1 MSGGRREGEE
11 KWGFQ
16 EGRTWGVLIS
26 SSHRQYAQTTKGTG
40 KGTRTWALAT
50 WHTSKKIHMQLGL
63 WRFLQPQWSLAC
75 FLHRENIGSSE
86 QAPYFNLKNPT
97 KWVEDFRWKNKNPF
111 KNFRE
116 RSTSLVLAHSHYW
129 LIRHWHLAHLATW
142 LLAHLGD
149 PTESGLALTFGQQ
162 RPLHHIRTEGL
173 PVPMAE
179 VSQLLLLTQSD
190 DYLEAGGP
198 KRNSD

>member
-1 MSGGRREGEE
+1 MD
-11 KWGFQ
+11 Q
-16 EGRTWGVLIS
+16 
-26 SSHRQYAQTTKGTG
+26 
-40 KGTRTWALAT
+40 
-50 WHTSKKIHMQLGL
+50 
-63 WRFLQPQWSLAC
+63 
-75 FLHRENIGSSE
+75 
-86 QAPYFNLKNPT
+86 NP
-97 KWVEDFRWKNKNPF
+97 VH
-111 KNFRE
+111 
-116 RSTSLVLAHSHYW
+116 SQVLALNHYW
-129 LIRHWHLAHLATW
+129 LRGLWHLASLATW

-179 VSQLLLLTQSD
+179 VSQLLVLTQSN